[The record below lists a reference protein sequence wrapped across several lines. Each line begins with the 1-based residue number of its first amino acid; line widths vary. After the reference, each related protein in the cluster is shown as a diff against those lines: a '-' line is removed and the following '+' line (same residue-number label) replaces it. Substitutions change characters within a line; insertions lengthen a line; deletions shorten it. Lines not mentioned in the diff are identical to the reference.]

1 MDDVLEGYL
10 QNHWTAASAGVSLF
24 RRVARTHSDPATAV
38 AVAEVAHEVEDDRD
52 TLRGVMHDLGV
63 RPSIIGTTLGRI
75 GAELGRL
82 KPNGRV
88 LHRSPLTDVVE
99 LEALR
104 DAVYGKRCGWDAL
117 RTLAEEEPRLDID
130 LLEELIDRADRQLER
145 LRRLHLAVTR
155 ERAVV

>member
-1 MDDVLEGYL
+1 MDVLEGYL

-24 RRVARTHSDPATAV
+24 QRVARTHGDPATAV
-38 AVAEVAHEVEDDRD
+38 AVGEVAQEVEADRD
-52 TLRGVMHDLGV
+52 TLRGVMRDVGV
-63 RPSIIGTTLGRI
+63 RPSVLGATAGRL

-99 LEALR
+99 VEALR
-104 DAVYGKRCGWDAL
+104 DAVWGKRCGWEAL
-117 RTLAEEEPRLDID
+117 RTLAEDEPRLDAD
-130 LLEELIDRADRQLER
+130 LLEELIGRADRQLER

-155 ERAVV
+155 ERAIA